1 MRPTGVNRPSSPD
14 SVNFVYTTCDNS
26 TIIDLYSVGN
36 KDETWATLEQKEVP
50 FTHWLCMHGPQGEI
64 VRVQALFDGG
74 AMVGAMCTTFFNRIQ
89 HRLHG
94 QTKPSGRRLRM
105 ANGVIVPSQAV
116 WKGVLELGGLRVEG
130 EFEVFDSG
138 DGWEFLFGK
147 PLLHCFKALHD
158 FEADTVTIR
167 SVGNSVMLH
176 NSVRKTTPAASIGNS
191 LALGAEQQENSAGGS
206 SGVNPPPRQV
216 LHMNISDVL
225 VQNDKPQFISAAST
239 SNVIALEEVWQ
250 KNSIGGSSGVNPPP
264 RQVLHE
270 EVSYSLVQNDKSG
283 FKIDSNV
290 TQGEEYITTAEG
302 NTTAA
307 NAAENDRRKVQT
319 IEPDQEKQSTNQGGG
334 RTPPSREVQNQSP
347 SREKTKQ
354 TNDTHARISE
364 YIVDVQGN
372 ITLADVALAYQ
383 TEQPKVEQED
393 LSGGSEKPPSR
404 GVTAHLNGHHKPT
417 QLTYPASFYQSPI
430 PQTPQSKMPFLRAI
444 PNPSC
449 QQESR
454 RLWS

>member
-1 MRPTGVNRPSSPD
+1 MRPTGVDHPSSPD

-116 WKGVLELGGLRVEG
+116 WKGVLELGGLRAEG

-138 DGWEFLFGK
+138 GGWEFLFGK

-167 SVGNSVMLH
+167 SVGNSVMLR

-191 LALGAEQQENSAGGS
+191 LAHLVRNSRKTQQGA
-206 SGVNPPPRQV
+206 
-216 LHMNISDVL
+216 
-225 VQNDKPQFISAAST
+225 
-239 SNVIALEEVWQ
+239 
-250 KNSIGGSSGVNPPP
+250 
-264 RQVLHE
+264 
-270 EVSYSLVQNDKSG
+270 
-283 FKIDSNV
+283 
-290 TQGEEYITTAEG
+290 
-302 NTTAA
+302 
-307 NAAENDRRKVQT
+307 
-319 IEPDQEKQSTNQGGG
+319 
-334 RTPPSREVQNQSP
+334 
-347 SREKTKQ
+347 
-354 TNDTHARISE
+354 
-364 YIVDVQGN
+364 
-372 ITLADVALAYQ
+372 
-383 TEQPKVEQED
+383 
-393 LSGGSEKPPSR
+393 
-404 GVTAHLNGHHKPT
+404 
-417 QLTYPASFYQSPI
+417 
-430 PQTPQSKMPFLRAI
+430 LRA
-444 PNPSC
+444 
-449 QQESR
+449 
-454 RLWS
+454 

>member
-1 MRPTGVNRPSSPD
+1 M
-14 SVNFVYTTCDNS
+14 
-26 TIIDLYSVGN
+26 
-36 KDETWATLEQKEVP
+36 
-50 FTHWLCMHGPQGEI
+50 
-64 VRVQALFDGG
+64 
-74 AMVGAMCTTFFNRIQ
+74 
-89 HRLHG
+89 
-94 QTKPSGRRLRM
+94 
-105 ANGVIVPSQAV
+105 
-116 WKGVLELGGLRVEG
+116 
-130 EFEVFDSG
+130 
-138 DGWEFLFGK
+138 
-147 PLLHCFKALHD
+147 
-158 FEADTVTIR
+158 
-167 SVGNSVMLH
+167 
-176 NSVRKTTPAASIGNS
+176 
-191 LALGAEQQENSAGGS
+191 
-206 SGVNPPPRQV
+206 
-216 LHMNISDVL
+216 
-225 VQNDKPQFISAAST
+225 
-239 SNVIALEEVWQ
+239 
-250 KNSIGGSSGVNPPP
+250 NPPP

-290 TQGEEYITTAEG
+290 TQGEEYVTTAEG

-307 NAAENDRRKVQT
+307 NAAENDCRKVQT

-347 SREKTKQ
+347 SREKTNQ

-393 LSGGSEKPPSR
+393 LSGGSENPPR
-404 GVTAHLNGHHKPT
+404 GESQLISTVIISPP
-417 QLTYPASFYQSPI
+417 QLTYPALFYQSPI
-430 PQTPQSKMPFLRAI
+430 LQMPQSKMPFLRAI